1 MKQTR
6 SGTVERSIKG
16 RVMPVLKQGSSGPD
30 VKDLQQKL
38 KALGFDPNGVDGNFG
53 PGTKAAVIAFQQS
66 KGLQADGIAGPAT
79 MAALQAA
86 SGSGTENTG
95 DAAANTGGEV
105 SGGEVSGGATV
116 GTAAGA
122 APATA
127 PNLNLAALV
136 GKVPQAVI
144 DQIPEAAAKF
154 GITTNLRLAHFLAQC
169 ALESMNFTAVVENLN
184 YSGQRLLQVF
194 PKYFKNVDVNAYAR
208 NPQKIGSRVYANRMG
223 NGDEASGDGFN
234 YRGRGYIQLTG
245 RNNYQSFTNHIG
257 EDCVANPDLVAT
269 KYPLASAGFFFDSN
283 NIWAICDQGAS
294 SAIVSKV
301 STRVNGANPA
311 HGLAERQQNFK
322 KFNQALG

>member
-1 MKQTR
+1 MA
-6 SGTVERSIKG
+6 
-16 RVMPVLKQGSSGPD
+16 VLKQGSSGPD

-38 KALGFDPNGVDGNFG
+38 SDLGFDPNGVDGNFG

-86 SGSGTENTG
+86 AGGAT
-95 DAAANTGGEV
+95 TGG
-105 SGGEVSGGATV
+105 GVSGGATV
-116 GTAAGA
+116 GTAAAA

-127 PNLNLAALV
+127 PNLNLAALA

-144 DQIPEAAAKF
+144 DQIPETAAKF

-169 ALESMNFTAVVENLN
+169 AVESANFTAVVENLN
-184 YSGQRLLQVF
+184 YSAQRLLQVF

-223 NGDEASGDGFN
+223 NGDEASGDGFKF
-234 YRGRGYIQLTG
+234 RGRGYIQLTG
-245 RNNYQSFTNHIG
+245 KNNYQSFTNHIG

-269 KYPLASAGFFFDSN
+269 KYPLASAGFFFNSN
-283 NIWAICDQGAS
+283 NIWAICDQGAND
-294 SAIVSKV
+294 ATARKV
-301 STRVNGANPA
+301 SARVNGKDPAN
-311 HGLAERQQNFK
+311 GLEERLQNFR
-322 KFNQALG
+322 KFFQALS